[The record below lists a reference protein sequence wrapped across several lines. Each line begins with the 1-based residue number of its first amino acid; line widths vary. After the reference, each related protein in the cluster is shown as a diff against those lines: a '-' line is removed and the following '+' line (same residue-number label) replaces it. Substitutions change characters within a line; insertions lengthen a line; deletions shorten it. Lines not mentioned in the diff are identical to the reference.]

1 MNRVAWRF
9 YAQFYRG
16 NTRLLLA
23 AIASSIAGSLFLLPV
38 ALLVQRGID
47 KAIPASDFRTLI
59 LIGLAILALYIL
71 DSGVALLT
79 RYLALKVTKIAIQ
92 RLRDELLKRLY
103 TFPRAAY
110 TEADLSTLHASIVQD
125 SERLD
130 VMSNSLV
137 AQVLPAFVASALLSV
152 VMLFLNWFLFLA
164 LIVTIPLLYVLSV
177 TMRSAL
183 RKRVRAFHRSFEAFS
198 KGVLFVLQSMDLT
211 HIQAAEDFE
220 IERQGR
226 HVEDLRL
233 TSTSMS
239 WMQTAYSQLQDLI
252 VAISWVIVLVVGGY
266 AVATG
271 GMTIGSLLSFYI
283 AVGILR
289 GYLGALSY
297 HIPQVVAGAES
308 LETLSRTGTA
318 DHRLPYNGTKRITFG
333 GEVRLE
339 GVYFGY
345 GVKPLLRD
353 ISLSVHPGRALAI
366 VGPNGAG
373 KSTVVSLILGFYRPE
388 QGSLFADDVPFDD
401 LDMVHLRRQIGV
413 VTQDPLLFAGT
424 VAENITYG
432 APAASQEQIE
442 RAARAAAA
450 DKFIERLPEGYDTL
464 IGEHGVRLSGG
475 QRQRIAIARAL
486 LRQPR
491 LLILDEPTNHLD
503 AEAIVQFVRNLRS
516 MEDAPAVLLISHDV
530 GILRASDDLLS
541 LQEGRVVAC
550 GPTESLLPEIAAGRV
565 PSLFA
570 QRGV

>member
-1 MNRVAWRF
+1 MNRTAWRF

-16 NTRLLLA
+16 NTRLLVA
-23 AIASSIAGSLFLLPV
+23 AIASSIVGSLFLLPV
-38 ALLVQRGID
+38 ALLVQYGID

-59 LIGLAILALYIL
+59 LIGAAILALYVL

-79 RYLALKVTKIAIQ
+79 RYLALNVTKIAIQ

-103 TFPRAAY
+103 ALPRAVY

-125 SERLD
+125 SERVD

-137 AQVLPAFVASALLSV
+137 AQVLPALVATALLSV
-152 VMLFLNWFLFLA
+152 VMIVLNWVLFLA
-164 LIVTIPLLYVLSV
+164 LIVAIPLLYVASV
-177 TMRSAL
+177 MMRTAL

-211 HIQAAEDFE
+211 RIQAAESFE

-226 HVEDLRL
+226 FVEDLRIK
-233 TSTSMS
+233 STSMS

-266 AVATG
+266 SVATG
-271 GMTIGSLLSFYI
+271 RMSIGSLLSFYI

-297 HIPQVVAGAES
+297 HIPQVLAGAES
-308 LETLSRTGTA
+308 LETLFRTGTA
-318 DHRLPYNGTKRITFG
+318 NHPLPYNGTKHITFG

-339 GVYFGY
+339 GVHFGY
-345 GVKPLLRD
+345 GGKPLLQD
-353 ISLSVHPGRALAI
+353 ITLLVRPGRALAI
-366 VGPNGAG
+366 IGPNGAG
-373 KSTVVSLILGFYRPE
+373 KSTIVSLILGFYRPT
-388 QGSLFADDVPFDD
+388 QGALFADGTPFDE

-413 VTQDPLLFAGT
+413 VMQGPILFAGT
-424 VAENITYG
+424 VAENIAYG
-432 APAASQEQIE
+432 APEVSQEQIE
-442 RAARAAAA
+442 RAAHAAAA
-450 DKFIERLPEGYDTL
+450 DKFLQRLPQGYDTL

-503 AEAIVQFVRNLRS
+503 AEAIVQFVKHLRN
-516 MEDAPAVLLISHDV
+516 MEDAPAVLLISHDI

-541 LQEGRVVAC
+541 LRDGRIVAC
-550 GPTESLLPEIAAGRV
+550 GPTESLLPEIEPGKASS
-565 PSLFA
+565 PFA
-570 QRGV
+570 EVGA